1 VGKDQPLSVPYTGTS
16 DQPDTVSFFFK
27 NDQNQVSL
35 AHENIHAKLNYNP
48 LNFRVA
54 INRINVAAN
63 KIFLCMKGKESDL
76 WNATKNLTRGIVAL
90 IPLIGNASLYL
101 YDKIKINFYTNS
113 TIKNALSSQCG
124 PILGVA
130 FDGKVIKTF
139 SLDAFSKALKGQLD
153 DPLTSLNYMWISLF
167 KKSLNESANVTREE
181 LLMKLTKLILI
192 TN

>member
-1 VGKDQPLSVPYTGTS
+1 
-16 DQPDTVSFFFK
+16 
-27 NDQNQVSL
+27 
-35 AHENIHAKLNYNP
+35 
-48 LNFRVA
+48 
-54 INRINVAAN
+54 
-63 KIFLCMKGKESDL
+63 MKGKESDL

-130 FDGKVIKTF
+130 FDGEVIKTF